1 MCGRSHRKTV
11 YPTQKQG
18 RDVHPERKGMGI
30 LSREEYSKSETR
42 QRCTPGEEH
51 GSSECRAVQ
60 YGGDVDHLYKTV
72 FLGLCG
78 HLANYPI
85 SFFNSDW
92 FLDPPQ
98 DDCANFC

>member
-1 MCGRSHRKTV
+1 MGQNTGKQFV

-60 YGGDVDHLYKTV
+60 YGGDVDHLYRTV
-72 FLGLCG
+72 LPSLCLL
-78 HLANYPI
+78 LASYLV
-85 SFFNSDW
+85 SFFTPD
-92 FLDPPQ
+92 
-98 DDCANFC
+98 